1 MAIRESG
8 PKSYRFRDDIG
19 HRLLPHVVDELAQT
33 DPDRVLYE
41 FPSSNDRLSDTFVH
55 VTARQYANAINR
67 TAWWLETALGRRP
80 SSPTVGYEGPQDL
93 RYYLLVIAAVKT
105 GYKMLFTS
113 PRNTVEG
120 DLAVIRGAKCG
131 IWLLP
136 NHGSLAGRLLE
147 HVSLETLTLPDL
159 DFFLDPATV
168 PHFEYLKDWEAGRR
182 DYAWVLHTSGSTGNP
197 KPVFRFLDSVAS
209 AGANNLLPHINGKPL
224 LLHDYYDTR
233 AYLTFP
239 FYHGAGLVNGMLWPI
254 YHGTTI
260 VLGPQRPVSLDL
272 MKQVIRRTEP
282 TSVFTAPSLVEE
294 ISKDAEFLELLRGV
308 EALAYGG
315 GPVSFEAG
323 DRIWKHTKLR
333 LSIGTTEAG
342 WLPCVETD
350 PEDWNYIHPHPNC
363 GFQFRPHADGL
374 YELIAVRQ
382 SHLAQWQSIFSTF
395 PDLDEY
401 NTRDLFSRHATKEG
415 LYKYEGRADNIIVL
429 SNGEKVQPNNMELI
443 IGAHP
448 LIKAAII
455 AGQGRFQTSAIVEV
469 LETSYPR
476 HAGERRALIEQI
488 LPSID
493 AANKL
498 APTHGKL
505 DPDLIVFGHPA
516 KPFQRTPKSTIRR
529 GPTIQLYAD
538 ELDQAY
544 AQAELAGD
552 SEAKVRHPVNLQSQ
566 ETLEESLREL
576 ILAVADLKTLDKN
589 DDLFADTGVDSLQV
603 MTIRRRLVQGLPR
616 DSIIQ
621 AGAITGALI
630 YKNPTVC
637 QLAAAILN
645 LARNG
650 DIKSSESAESRRLAD
665 DLLLKYT
672 KDLPPR
678 LDRSRDKTPNSDYH
692 IVLTGSTGSLG
703 SYILDHLIQ
712 AESVKEVWCLNRS
725 TDAES
730 RQARLNAK
738 RGLRSDF
745 AASNVRFLQAK
756 LSEERLGLQET
767 DYNDISERV
776 THIIGKSSRLH
787 APCLYRAT

>member
-1 MAIRESG
+1 MAIRNPD

-41 FPSSNDRLSDTFVH
+41 FPSRNDRLNDPFVTI
-55 VTARQYANAINR
+55 TARQYANAINR
-67 TAWWLETALGRRP
+67 TAWWLNSALGRRP

-113 PRNTVEG
+113 PRNTIEG
-120 DLAVIRGAKCG
+120 DLAVIRGAECS

-136 NHGSLAGRLLE
+136 NHGSRAGRLLE
-147 HVSLETLTLPDL
+147 HVSLETMTLPDL
-159 DFFLDPATV
+159 NFFLDPAPV

-209 AGANNLLPHINGKPL
+209 VGANNLLPRINGRPL

-233 AYLTFP
+233 VYLTFP

-272 MKQVIRRTEP
+272 MKQLIRRTQP
-282 TSVFTAPSLVEE
+282 TSIFTAPSLVEE
-294 ISKDAEFLELLRGV
+294 ISKDAEFLQLLQGIK
-308 EALAYGG
+308 ALAYGG
-315 GPVSFEAG
+315 GPVSVEAG

-350 PEDWNYIHPHPNC
+350 PEDWNYIHPHSNC

-395 PDLDEY
+395 PELDEY
-401 NTRDLFSRHATKEG
+401 STRDLFSRHATKEG

-429 SNGEKVQPNNMELI
+429 SNGEKVQPNNMELV

-448 LIKAAII
+448 LVKAAVIT
-455 AGQGRFQTSAIVEV
+455 GQGRFQTSGIIEV

-476 HAGERRALIEQI
+476 DAEERRALLEQI
-488 LPSID
+488 LPSIE

-538 ELDQAY
+538 ELDRVY

-552 SEAKVRHPVNLQSQ
+552 SEAKVRHRVNLQSQ
-566 ETLEESLREL
+566 EALEKSLREL
-576 ILAVADLKTLDKN
+576 ILAAVDLEALDHN
-589 DDLFADTGVDSLQV
+589 DDLFADAGVDSLEV
-603 MTIRRRLVQGLPR
+603 MTIRRWLVRGLPQ
-616 DSIIQ
+616 DAGVQ
-621 AGAITGALI
+621 AGAITSVLI
-630 YKNPTVC
+630 YKNPSVS
-637 QLAAAILN
+637 QLAVAILN
-645 LARNG
+645 LARNQG
-650 DIKSSESAESRRLAD
+650 IEASESPGSPHLAD
-665 DLLLKYT
+665 DLFLKYT

-678 LDRSRDKTPNSDYH
+678 IVRSGDETPSSDYR

-703 SYILDHLIQ
+703 SYILDHLIKT
-712 AESVKEVWCLNRS
+712 ESVKEVWCLNRS
-725 TDAES
+725 ADAES

-767 DYNDISERV
+767 DYGNISERV
-776 THIIGKSSRLH
+776 THIIGKSSPSYALF
-787 APCLYRAT
+787 LY

>member
-1 MAIRESG
+1 MAIRG
-8 PKSYRFRDDIG
+8 PDPTNYRFRDDIG

-41 FPSSNDRLSDTFVH
+41 FPSSNDRLSDPFVH
-55 VTARQYANAINR
+55 VTSRHYANAINR
-67 TAWWLETALGRRP
+67 TAWWLESALGKRP

-120 DLAVIRGAKCG
+120 DLAVIRGAECG

-136 NHGSLAGRLLE
+136 NHGSHAGRLLE
-147 HVSLETLTLPDL
+147 HVSLETVTLPDL
-159 DFFLDPATV
+159 DFFLDPAAV
-168 PHFEYLKDWEAGRR
+168 PHFEYIKDWEAGRR

-209 AGANNLLPHINGKPL
+209 VGANNLLPRINGKAL

-260 VLGPQRPVSLDL
+260 VLGPQKPVSLDL

-294 ISKDAEFLELLRGV
+294 ISKDAEFLELLQRV

-395 PDLDEY
+395 PELDEY
-401 NTRDLFSRHATKEG
+401 STRDLFSKHATKEG
-415 LYKYEGRADNIIVL
+415 LYRYEGRADNIIVL
-429 SNGEKVQPNNMELI
+429 SNGEKVQPNNMELV

-448 LIKAAII
+448 LVKAAVI
-455 AGQGRFQTSAIVEV
+455 AGQGRFQTSAIIEV
-469 LETSYPR
+469 PETSYPR
-476 HAGERRALIEQI
+476 DAEERRALLEQI
-488 LPSID
+488 LPSVE

-498 APTHGKL
+498 TPTHGRL

-529 GPTIQLYAD
+529 GPTIQLYAE
-538 ELDQAY
+538 ELDQVY
-544 AQAELAGD
+544 SQVELASD
-552 SEAKVRHPVNLQSQ
+552 SEAKVRHPVSLQSQ
-566 ETLEESLREL
+566 EALEESLREL
-576 ILAVADLKTLDKN
+576 ILAAVDLKALDKN
-589 DDLFADTGVDSLQV
+589 DDLFADAGVDSLQV
-603 MTIRRRLVQGLPR
+603 MTIRRRLVRSLPR
-616 DSIIQ
+616 DSGVR
-621 AGAITGALI
+621 ARAITGVLI
-630 YKNPTVC
+630 YKNPTVS
-637 QLAAAILN
+637 QLAVAILN
-645 LARNG
+645 LARNQ
-650 DIKSSESAESRRLAD
+650 DVESVESAGSRHLAD
-665 DLLLKYT
+665 DLFLKYT

-678 LDRSRDKTPNSDYH
+678 LVESGDKEPNSDYR
-692 IVLTGSTGSLG
+692 ILLTGSTGSLG

-712 AESVKEVWCLNRS
+712 TDSVKEVWCLNRS
-725 TDAES
+725 ADAES

-745 AASNVRFLQAK
+745 AGSNVHFLQAK

-767 DYNDISERV
+767 DYSDISKRV
-776 THIIGKSSRLH
+776 THIIGKSSLFH
-787 APCLYRAT
+787 ALCAYGAA